1 MNCQFMSK
9 EGPPDDF
16 GKRMNP
22 LKRGLFVIAGTLSLF
37 LGILGIP
44 LPLLPTTPFLLLSA
58 WCYAQSSRRFYFWLL
73 NHRYFGEYIRDY
85 REKGGVQKKVKISAI
100 VLLWITISISAFFV
114 ISHWFVRL
122 LLFVIA
128 IGVTIHILSLK
139 TLNKNRLP

>member
-1 MNCQFMSK
+1 MSK

-114 ISHWFVRL
+114 ISLWFVRL
-122 LLFVIA
+122 LLFAIA